1 MDKKTLILVIEDN
14 EDVRENLCEILELY
28 GYETASAPDGLA
40 GIKKAFE
47 VDPHL
52 IICDIMMPQ
61 LDGYGVLNILSKNE
75 QTAHTPFIFLTAKT
89 EKQDIRRGMNLGA
102 DDYITK
108 PFYKDEL
115 LSAIETRLKKAEN
128 MKGNLVSSPT
138 INTLTD
144 PKLGLEQLLDSM
156 RQEGRRHLY
165 KKKEN
170 LVREGDNARYLY
182 YIESGFVHCRRSHE
196 YGKDYILRELGKGEF
211 IGHASLLDHTT
222 FPYAMVA
229 ASETCSCLQLPAKRF
244 YELIN
249 ENKHITSAVLQMMA
263 GTLHEQSERLVN
275 QAYDSV
281 RRRTAL
287 VLCDL
292 NEKHDGQP
300 VVIQRED
307 LAQMVGTTKESV
319 IRALT
324 DFKTSGLV
332 EVKSSQICIPDVEAL
347 KGLSI

>member
-1 MDKKTLILVIEDN
+1 MDKKTRILIIEDN
-14 EDVRENLCEILELY
+14 EDVRENLAEILELY
-28 GYETASAPDGLA
+28 GYDTAEAADGLA

-47 VDPHL
+47 VDPDL
-52 IICDIMMPQ
+52 IICDVMMPQ
-61 LDGYGVLNILSKNE
+61 LDGFGVLNILSRNE
-75 QTAHTPFIFLTAKT
+75 QTAQTPFIFLTAKT

-115 LSAIETRLKKAEN
+115 LAVIDTRLKKAAQI
-128 MKGNLVSSPT
+128 KSNLASVNFNT
-138 INTLTD
+138 TLTD
-144 PKLGLEQLLDSM
+144 PKLGMEQLLEVV
-156 RQEGRRHLY
+156 RQEGRLHHY

-182 YIESGFVHCRRSHE
+182 YIEAGFVHCRRSHE
-196 YGKDYILRELGKGEF
+196 YGKDYILSELGQGEL
-211 IGHASLLDHTT
+211 IGYATLLDHST
-222 FPYAMVA
+222 FPYAMQA
-229 ASETCSCLQLPAKRF
+229 ASELCSCKQLPAKRF

-249 ENKHITSAVLQMMA
+249 ENRNIASAVLQMMA
-263 GTLHEQSERLVN
+263 GDLQDQSERLVN

-287 VLCDL
+287 ILCDL
-292 NEKHDGQP
+292 NEKHKGEP
-300 VVIQRED
+300 ISIQRED

-324 DFKTSGLV
+324 DFKTSGWLEIKSSKIIIPKV
-332 EVKSSQICIPDVEAL
+332 EVL
-347 KGLSI
+347 KNLSI